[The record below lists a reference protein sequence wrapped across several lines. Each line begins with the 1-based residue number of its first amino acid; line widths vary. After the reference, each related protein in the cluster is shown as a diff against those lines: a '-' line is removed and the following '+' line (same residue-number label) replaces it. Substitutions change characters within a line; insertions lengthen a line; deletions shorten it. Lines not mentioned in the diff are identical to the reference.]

1 MFLPKPRTPL
11 SAAEIGLLHK
21 VDHVLTVAIEMEL
34 EQALSET
41 RPIMPV
47 PDPRTRYTRQTGSLH
62 LPQTGPLSQTGPMRA
77 Q

>member
-1 MFLPKPRTPL
+1 MLFLPKPRTPL

-34 EQALSET
+34 EQTLAET
-41 RPIMPV
+41 RPMPV
-47 PDPRTRYTRQTGSLH
+47 PEPRAHRVRQTGPLH
-62 LPQTGPLSQTGPMRA
+62 LPQTGPLGQTGPMRA